1 VKTCETCPKRSTC
14 RRLCRA
20 VERTLP
26 DEPSAFG
33 LQMKSSDVGYIG
45 ALQALRGL
53 SWTESMMDD
62 TPAKSGKLT
71 TDQRML
77 YDRIIRKMPLP
88 AMARKYHRA
97 QQGLKSRLARLC
109 IEFCTPTTNIE

>member
-1 VKTCETCPKRSTC
+1 MKTCETCPKRSTC
-14 RRLCRA
+14 KALCKA

-62 TPAKSGKLT
+62 APATGLT
-71 TDQRML
+71 RSQRML
-77 YDRIIRKMPLP
+77 FDRHVRKLPLP
-88 AMARKYHRA
+88 EMAKIHCTKVRTLKTRLLRLRA
-97 QQGLKSRLARLC
+97 DFMS
-109 IEFCTPTTNIE
+109 PTTNNR